1 MASSIKQ
8 LISINRNTQDK
19 LPIMGICVYLSCI
32 PSIGFLN
39 FSHGQWTTH
48 TTQKYQVPNLLIL
61 SYFLETPKALQAS
74 ISKTVTVGALDFK
87 YCHTI
92 YRYSMP
98 WYCVKRQHSF
108 KINCAVLNKHA
119 TLNQLITHQLQNMI
133 VTTKLCNVQ
142 LSTKTIAEQEVL
154 SGKCNLLEQP

>member
-1 MASSIKQ
+1 MASSIKL

-19 LPIMGICVYLSCI
+19 LPIMGICVYLSWI
-32 PSIGFLN
+32 PQLVSWIFLTAN
-39 FSHGQWTTH
+39 GRHIQLRNI
-48 TTQKYQVPNLLIL
+48 KYQICLFCLIFWKL
-61 SYFLETPKALQAS
+61 PRPSRPPYQ
-74 ISKTVTVGALDFK
+74 KTVTVGALDFK

-133 VTTKLCNVQ
+133 VTTKLCNV
-142 LSTKTIAEQEVL
+142 
-154 SGKCNLLEQP
+154 